1 MRKLIY
7 QSIFAAS
14 CVYLYSGYA
23 SAACIQNPSFNNI
36 QVNIPNRTYIIQ
48 YDDSTVRNLETITLN
63 FAPSGITT
71 YLPGGN
77 NGECGAAYLYGRY
90 DSKWPP
96 VNGIAASNISGIGI
110 TVSNSNLANGAN
122 FNMNHGPVGA
132 GLMGF
137 RFSSPYDP
145 KWVVTFKKTGLVH
158 AGGSLTSGLV
168 ARLTQGNPAPFN
180 STWYLSALNMPANG
194 LQIKV
199 LSCSLKSP
207 VPTINLGDWYDTQF
221 PSVGSTSTEVD
232 IPITL
237 TCMAGTNI
245 KATVTATS
253 GTVNAA
259 QGQLALSGG
268 ADKAT
273 GVAIQIIDAN
283 KNHIPLNSKRT
294 IKDNVAAG
302 DYIFGWKA
310 RYIKTADKIT
320 PGPANGTATINI
332 RYE

>member
-1 MRKLIY
+1 MRKLIF
-7 QSIFAAS
+7 QSILAAS

-23 SAACIQNPSFNNI
+23 TAACTQNPNLNNI
-36 QVNIPNRTYIIQ
+36 RANVATQTPINVMFDNL
-48 YDDSTVRNLETITLN
+48 STNETLRTITIPFSTPGVN
-63 FAPSGITT
+63 TFAPNATGCGTSYLRGT
-71 YLPGGN
+71 YLAGWSPN
-77 NGECGAAYLYGRY
+77 AN
-90 DSKWPP
+90 K
-96 VNGIAASNISGIGI
+96 IAPTNIDGIGI
-110 TVSNSNLANGAN
+110 RVATVAIGDLNTVFGPTTTGGWALMTNNWYISVVKTKQVTQSGYIKSGNVAN
-122 FNMNHGPVGA
+122 
-132 GLMGF
+132 
-137 RFSSPYDP
+137 
-145 KWVVTFKKTGLVH
+145 
-158 AGGSLTSGLV
+158 
-168 ARLTQGNPAPFN
+168 LTQTNTAPSN
-180 STWYLSALNMPANG
+180 STWYLSTLVIPANS
-194 LQIKV
+194 IYINV

>member
-1 MRKLIY
+1 MKKLIF
-7 QSIFAAS
+7 QSMFVIG
-14 CVYLYSGYA
+14 CVYLYSSYANAACNQNPKFKNLVTTLPSETIYIPYDDESSRLIYHKPIPMGNGSNATTSNGDQCGHSIIYGQYSNGWSSGGDGYA
-23 SAACIQNPSFNNI
+23 LT
-36 QVNIPNRTYIIQ
+36 NIPNVHIRLSIPAVGIEYAL
-48 YDDSTVRNLETITLN
+48 SWSRNL
-63 FAPSGITT
+63 P
-71 YLPGGN
+71 YN
-77 NGECGAAYLYGRY
+77 NAGL
-90 DSKWPP
+90 SW
-96 VNGIAASNISGIGI
+96 
-110 TVSNSNLANGAN
+110 
-122 FNMNHGPVGA
+122 VGA
-132 GLMGF
+132 SGL
-137 RFSSPYDP
+137 P
-145 KWVVTFKKTGLVH
+145 WVVTIAKRGKVTQSGDLK
-158 AGGSLTSGLV
+158 AGTIAEFYQTNTLPSYS
-168 ARLTQGNPAPFN
+168 RWSF
-180 STWYLSALNMPANG
+180 STLKIPANFK
-194 LQIKV
+194 IVV
-199 LSCSLKSP
+199 LSCNLKNT
-207 VPTINLGDWYDTQF
+207 VPIVQLGDWYDTQF
-221 PSVGSTSTEVD
+221 PTVGSTSTEVD

-283 KNHIPLNSKRT
+283 KKPIPLNSKQT